1 MLLCKTAPM
10 GFTINEDRGSAI
22 VRLLFLAVFVMVGL
36 SYMARGVMESPRTS
50 PESYAISS
58 MRTVVTSQFTYSKTF
73 GGGTYAD
80 SLDLLYSSNLID
92 SVLASG
98 TKEGYTV
105 TVSTGTGN
113 DSFAIYATPITYDEP
128 TNHNSRRSST
138 RSFYTDQT
146 GVIRYSGEDRPVT
159 SEDLSLGTTAAD

>member
-1 MLLCKTAPM
+1 M
-10 GFTINEDRGSAI
+10 GFTINEDRGGVIA
-22 VRLLFLAVFVMVGL
+22 RLLFLAVPVMVGL
-36 SYMARGVMESPRTS
+36 SYMASGVMESPRTS

-98 TKEGYTV
+98 TKEGYAFI
-105 TVSTGTGN
+105 VSTGAEN
-113 DSFAIYATPITYDEP
+113 ASFAVYVRPITYDEP
-128 TNHNSRRSST
+128 TKHKSRRSST

-146 GVIRYSGEDRPVT
+146 GVIRYTPEDRPATV
-159 SEDLSLGTTAAD
+159 EDKPLGQ

>member
-10 GFTINEDRGSAI
+10 GFTINEDRGGVI
-22 VRLLFLAVFVMVGL
+22 VRLLSLAVFVMVGF

-58 MRTVVTSQFTYSKTF
+58 MRTVVTSQFTYSKTI
-73 GGGTYAD
+73 GRGTYAD

-98 TKEGYTV
+98 TKEGYAFI
-105 TVSTGTGN
+105 VSTGAEN
-113 DSFAIYATPITYDEP
+113 ASFAVYASPITYGEP
-128 TNHNSRRSST
+128 TNHRSRRSST
-138 RSFYTDQT
+138 RSFYTDET
-146 GVIRYSGEDRPVT
+146 GVIRYTTEERPATVDDT
-159 SEDLSLGTTAAD
+159 PLGQ

>member
-10 GFTINEDRGSAI
+10 GFTINEDRGGVI
-22 VRLLFLAVFVMVGL
+22 VRLLFFAVFVMVGL

-58 MRTVVTSQFTYSKTF
+58 MRTVVTSQFTYSKTI
-73 GGGTYAD
+73 GRGTYAD

-98 TKEGYTV
+98 TKDGFTV
-105 TVSTGTGN
+105 TVSTGAGN
-113 DSFAIYATPITYDEP
+113 TSFAIYVRPITYE
-128 TNHNSRRSST
+128 TGT
-138 RSFYTDQT
+138 RSFFSDET
-146 GVIRYSGEDRPVT
+146 GVIRYTAEERPATV
-159 SEDLSLGTTAAD
+159 DDNPLGQ